1 MAIYSIN
8 ANDISCISHISQAHF
23 PTLIIIISIVME
35 AQSYWVTEAPLCT
48 TPYACHERLAVPI
61 YNRRQQGKNVLT
73 VSSLWSGEVLLMGHS
88 LSGHCRWDLKA
99 KCWWTTLIALWKQIL
114 SIAKSERKAE
124 LVGKL
129 FNNIVLTRRTVDGA
143 ARMSH
148 ECLVVE
154 VVGAHHAVTH
164 CHGWTWSA
172 EAPLLCH
179 SQCSS
184 LCTDRAGERGSFFC
198 WDCREGCYHDLAFLW
213 LLF

>member
-1 MAIYSIN
+1 
-8 ANDISCISHISQAHF
+8 
-23 PTLIIIISIVME
+23 ME

-129 FNNIVLTRRTVDGA
+129 FNNIVLTKKVTITRGKQNLWIIQ
-143 ARMSH
+143 
-148 ECLVVE
+148 LVSL
-154 VVGAHHAVTH
+154 AVIK
-164 CHGWTWSA
+164 
-172 EAPLLCH
+172 
-179 SQCSS
+179 
-184 LCTDRAGERGSFFC
+184 
-198 WDCREGCYHDLAFLW
+198 DCRDVSFGKEVSHLAIRRSSETRKYSC
-213 LLF
+213 